1 MAAATVIQIT
11 KPLRQILQEQPE
23 LRLIGI
29 RRGGNKVERIASLLS
44 FPNYEMVW
52 CGDAWS
58 ARVPTGR
65 FQQFMIFLP
74 IAEAE

>member
-1 MAAATVIQIT
+1 MRKATVFHIT
-11 KPLRQILQEQPE
+11 KPLRQILAEQPD

-29 RRGGNKVERIASLLS
+29 RRGGANVERIASPLS
-44 FPNYEMVW
+44 FPDYEMVW

-58 ARVPTGR
+58 VRVPKGR

>member
-1 MAAATVIQIT
+1 MAIVHQMR
-11 KPLRQILQEQPE
+11 KPLRQILSEQPG
-23 LRLIGI
+23 LKLIGI
-29 RRGGNKVERIASLLS
+29 RRGGAQVEVIASPMS
-44 FPNYEMVW
+44 FPDHEMVW

-58 ARVPTGR
+58 VRVPKGR

>member
-11 KPLRQILQEQPE
+11 KPLRQILEEQPE

-29 RRGGNKVERIASLLS
+29 RRGGNRVERIAAPLS
-44 FPNYEMVW
+44 FPDYEMVW

-58 ARVPTGR
+58 VRVPKGR

>member
-1 MAAATVIQIT
+1 MATANQIT
-11 KPLRQILQEQPE
+11 KPLRQILEEQPD

-29 RRGGNKVERIASLLS
+29 RRGGAQVEVIASPLS
-44 FPNYEMVW
+44 FPDHEMLW

-58 ARVPTGR
+58 VRVPKGR